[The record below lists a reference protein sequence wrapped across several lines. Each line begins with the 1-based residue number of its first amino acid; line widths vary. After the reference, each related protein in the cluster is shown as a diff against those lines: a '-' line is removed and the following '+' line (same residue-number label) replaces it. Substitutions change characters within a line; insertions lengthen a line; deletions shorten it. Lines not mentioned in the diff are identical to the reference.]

1 MAVVR
6 LALLSLWNRRL
17 TGLLA
22 ILAITLSVTLF
33 LGVERVR
40 IGAKSSFA
48 DTLSGTDLIVGA
60 RAGDVQ
66 LLLYSVSASAT
77 QRATSPCRAS
87 TTSRPGP
94 RSRG

>member
-17 TGLLA
+17 TALLA

-48 DTLSGTDLIVGA
+48 DTISGTDLIVGA

-66 LLLYSVSASAT
+66 LPALFHLPHQ
-77 QRATSPCRAS
+77 QRHAQHHHAEPRRHP
-87 TTSRPGP
+87 RPA
-94 RSRG
+94 